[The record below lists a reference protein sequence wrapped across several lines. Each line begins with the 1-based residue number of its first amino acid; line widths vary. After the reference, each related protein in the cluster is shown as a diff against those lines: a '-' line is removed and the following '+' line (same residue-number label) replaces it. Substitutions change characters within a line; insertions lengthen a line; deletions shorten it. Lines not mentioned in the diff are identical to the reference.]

1 MLVNVSLRFTAA
13 ISEKPMGDC
22 VMMSSQDAFA
32 KDACPVEDELLGT
45 LYRASPHGLAELVRT
60 VPAQTRAMLALF
72 CYRRSHMQGLA
83 LTIAASCERRDLVEW
98 GGALGS
104 AIYEQAL
111 QSQRKS
117 ATAAVE
123 PNSRRKVTLS
133 TAPLGSF
140 APLEDDLEDDVVGE
154 ESQTVSVSA

>member
-1 MLVNVSLRFTAA
+1 
-13 ISEKPMGDC
+13 
-22 VMMSSQDAFA
+22 MMSSQDAFA

-60 VPAQTRAMLALF
+60 VPAETRAMLALF

-111 QSQRKS
+111 QSQRK
-117 ATAAVE
+117 TAAVE

-140 APLEDDLEDDVVGE
+140 APLEDDLDDDVVGDARE
-154 ESQTVSVSA
+154 AGAVSA

>member
-1 MLVNVSLRFTAA
+1 
-13 ISEKPMGDC
+13 
-22 VMMSSQDAFA
+22 MMSSQDAFA

-45 LYRASPHGLAELVRT
+45 LYRASPHGLAELVHT
-60 VPAQTRAMLALF
+60 VPAETRAMLALF

-111 QSQRKS
+111 QSQRK
-117 ATAAVE
+117 TTAVE

-140 APLEDDLEDDVVGE
+140 APLEDDLDDDVLGE
-154 ESQTVSVSA
+154 ERQTGAVSA

>member
-1 MLVNVSLRFTAA
+1 
-13 ISEKPMGDC
+13 
-22 VMMSSQDAFA
+22 MMSSQDAFA

-104 AIYEQAL
+104 AIHEQAL
-111 QSQRKS
+111 QSQRK
-117 ATAAVE
+117 TTAVE

-140 APLEDDLEDDVVGE
+140 APLEDDLSDDDLSDASG
-154 ESQTVSVSA
+154 TGAVSA